1 MSSTVYKKIEDYL
14 MDIIKK
20 NLQIPDYKLP
30 SERMLCTIFDSS
42 RKPVRRAYDKLIQ
55 QGLVDNIHGKG
66 YFISSQAIHTFLAL
80 PFSNNPKVALI
91 IPSITT
97 QYCHDILAG
106 TSDFCSSH
114 QMELVI
120 HVSDDSPEKET
131 KLLSSVPAS
140 RAKGIILFP
149 VDHDEAY
156 HNELLKLSIRK
167 YPLVLVDRMLPNIR
181 ASFITSENHQAMVNA
196 VEFLYKKG
204 FQRIVYVT
212 PPPSQASTIDARING
227 FTHGL
232 LRYYKMATPQ
242 NLLVLEGDF
251 QEMKESTIK
260 YLQKNSDVELIIVTG
275 SMRLPILKAAEEL
288 NIKIPDNLK
297 LMMFD
302 DELSP
307 VERNALKPYVLKQ
320 DGYQIGYLAAESLY
334 NQFWGDTRPI
344 TQKLPVTIIEFS

>member
-1 MSSTVYKKIEDYL
+1 MGSTVYKKIEDYL
-14 MDIIKK
+14 MDIIQK
-20 NLQIPDYKLP
+20 NFQISDYQLP
-30 SERMLCTIFDSS
+30 SERALCATFNSS

-55 QGLVDNIHGKG
+55 QGLVYNIHGKG
-66 YFISSQAIHTFLAL
+66 YFISSQAIHNAL
-80 PFSNNPKVALI
+80 VQPFSSNPKIALI
-91 IPSITT
+91 IPSVTS
-97 QYCHDILAG
+97 QFCHDILTG
-106 TSDFCSSH
+106 ISDFCSSH

-120 HVSDDSPEKET
+120 CVSDNSPEKEAR
-131 KLLSSVPAS
+131 LLSSIPAS
-140 RAKGIILFP
+140 KAKGIILFP
-149 VDHDEAY
+149 VDHDETY
-156 HNELLKLSIRK
+156 HNEPLKLPIRK

-181 ASFITSENHQAMVNA
+181 ASFISSENHQAMVNA

-212 PPPSQASTIDARING
+212 PPSSRASTLDARING

-242 NLLVLEGDF
+242 NLLVLDGDF

-260 YLQKNSDVELIIVTG
+260 YLQKYSDVELIIVSG
-275 SMRLPILKAAEEL
+275 SMRLPIYKAAEEL
-288 NIKIPDNLK
+288 NIKIPDDLK

-307 VERNALKPYVLKQ
+307 TERNTLKPYVIKQ

-334 NQFWGDTRPI
+334 NQIWGDTRPT
-344 TQKLPVTIIEFS
+344 TQKLPVTIAEFS